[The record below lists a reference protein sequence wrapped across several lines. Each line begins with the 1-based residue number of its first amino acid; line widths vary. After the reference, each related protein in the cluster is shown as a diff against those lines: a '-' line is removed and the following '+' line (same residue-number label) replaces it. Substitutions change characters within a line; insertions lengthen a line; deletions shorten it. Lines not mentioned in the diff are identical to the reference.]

1 MTEPNRP
8 PRAPRTRRT
17 TLSSVILVAGAV
29 AVAAIVGATAQ
40 ARSAATPSNTSPPT
54 ISGAAVAGETLT
66 ATSGSWS
73 GTTPITFT
81 YEWRRC
87 DAAGANCSPIGGA
100 TGETYLVATDDIG
113 STLRVRVTA
122 TNVEG
127 SADVPSAQTAVVTA
141 PVAPVNTAE
150 PVISGSTVEAATLT
164 TTTGTWSGTEP
175 ISFTYQ
181 WVRCGSD
188 GGAPDGSDCALID
201 GATTSSYVLAEAD
214 VGSRLRVRVTGS
226 NGAGSQTVAS
236 NATSVVTASTTLG
249 PPRNTAEP
257 VISGTPTQGQSL
269 IATRGTWV
277 GAPTITFT
285 QQWVRCGSDGGAPD
299 GSNCTPITG
308 ATSTAY
314 LLTGDDVDFRL
325 RIRVTASNG
334 SGVQTVA
341 SNPTAAVQRTS
352 APRNLF
358 APSISGSP
366 STGQSLFAS
375 TGTWTGVFPITY
387 AYQWLRC
394 GTDGASADGTGCT
407 AVAGA
412 TTTAYAP
419 TSADVGQRFRVRVT
433 ATNAGGSTIAVSA
446 ATAQVSTGTTTPAP
460 TPTPPAPNLPTL
472 PAGAIRLPDGKY
484 SIPVTSVSLP
494 ERLVVEEA
502 RFTPNPVVSRQ
513 APLTLRVRVLDT
525 RGYVVRGVLVF
536 ARSTPVLT
544 SPAGEQQTGSDGW
557 ASLRM
562 TPRAGFPLGNGR
574 SVQFWIRVRKDG
586 EELLAGVSNRRLV
599 QVATKG

>member
-1 MTEPNRP
+1 MSEPHRRA
-8 PRAPRTRRT
+8 RAPRTRRT

-40 ARSAATPSNTSPPT
+40 ARSAATPSNSSPPT
-54 ISGAAVAGETLT
+54 VSGAAVAGETLT

-73 GTTPITFT
+73 GTAPITFA
-81 YEWRRC
+81 YAWLEC
-87 DAAGANCSPIGGA
+87 NAAGASCSPIGGA
-100 TGETYLVATDDIG
+100 TGQTYLVASADIG
-113 STLRVRVTA
+113 STLRVEVTA
-122 TNVEG
+122 TNAEG
-127 SADVPSAQTAVVTA
+127 SAAAVSAQTAVVTA
-141 PVAPVNTAE
+141 PSAPVNTAE
-150 PVISGSTVEAATLT
+150 PVVSGSTVEAATLT

-175 ISFTYQ
+175 IAFAYQ
-181 WVRCGSD
+181 WVRCGPD
-188 GGAPDGSDCALID
+188 GGLPDGSDCAVID
-201 GATTSSYVLAEAD
+201 GATTSSYVLTAAD

-249 PPRNTAEP
+249 PPRNTVEP
-257 VISGTPTQGQSL
+257 AISGTPTQGQFL
-269 IATRGTWV
+269 TATRGTWV

-299 GSNCTPITG
+299 ASNCTTITG
-308 ATSTAY
+308 ATSTSY
-314 LLTGDDVDFRL
+314 LLTGDDVDFRI
-325 RIRVTASNG
+325 RVRVTATNA

-341 SNPTAAVQRTS
+341 SNPTATVQRTS

-366 STGQSLFAS
+366 TTGQSLFAS
-375 TGTWTGVFPITY
+375 TGSWSGVPPITY

-394 GTDGASADGTGCT
+394 GNDGGGADGTGC
-407 AVAGA
+407 AVVPGA
-412 TTTAYAP
+412 TTTVYAP
-419 TSADVGQRFRVRVT
+419 VAADVGQRFRVRVT

-446 ATAQVSTGTTTPAP
+446 ATAQVTAGTTTP
-460 TPTPPAPNLPTL
+460 TPTPGPATPNL

-544 SPAGEQQTGSDGW
+544 SPVGEQQTGSDGW
-557 ASLRM
+557 ATLQM
-562 TPRAGFPLGNGR
+562 TPRASFPLRSGF
-574 SVQFWIRVRKDG
+574 SVQFWIRVRKQGD
-586 EELLAGVSNRRLV
+586 EPLAGVSNRRLV
-599 QVATKG
+599 QVATRG